1 MATNQDNKSCYN
13 FPDYISYF
21 HRDCKPPPNFTKMP
35 ATNLSVVKKCILT
48 ISALS
53 FLNYT
58 LYAQKSKAFPI
69 SEPEAQGVSPASIDS
84 FLSAIGRSKNE
95 FHSFMFLRRGKVIA
109 QGWWNPYAPDLR
121 HSLYSCSKSFTS
133 TAVGFAVSEK
143 LLSINDKVISFFPG
157 SLPDSIKTYLASLTV
172 KDLLTMS
179 VGQEPDPTAQL
190 AMGSDNW
197 VKDFLALPIK
207 YAPGS
212 KFLYNTMASYML
224 SAIVQKVTGQKEID
238 YLRPRLFAPLGIT
251 GMDWEVNTQGINTG
265 GWGLRLKT
273 EDLAKIGQ
281 LYLQKGMWNGKQ
293 ILPKEWVEEA
303 TTFKIDQAPGVPQTK
318 KDSSDWMQGYCY
330 QFWRCRHNAFRADG
344 AFGQYIIVMPDQDA
358 VIVITSETPDMQ
370 DELNLV
376 WKYLLP
382 GMQPQALGLDKS
394 AETNLKKHLAALKLP
409 PLSSTTNDN
418 PTLSRTFKIDK
429 NELNI
434 GSISLNSSGKFCDF
448 TLNVDTARYTFKLAS
463 GKWLAG
469 ETKMQGPYL
478 LLNAKEDFSM
488 LSPYKVE
495 GSYGWQDINTLK
507 LKLRYIESP
516 HTEIITL
523 HLNGEQLNADVEYSF
538 NYGSK
543 KISLHGI
550 AVE

>member
-1 MATNQDNKSCYN
+1 
-13 FPDYISYF
+13 
-21 HRDCKPPPNFTKMP
+21 MP
-35 ATNLSVVKKCILT
+35 ATYLSALKKCILT
-48 ISALS
+48 ISALTL
-53 FLNYT
+53 LNYM

-69 SEPEAQGVSPASIDS
+69 SEPEAQGVSSASIDS
-84 FLSAIGRSKNE
+84 FLNAADRSKNE
-95 FHSFMFLRRGKVIA
+95 FHSFMFLRHGKVIA
-109 QGWWNPYAPDLR
+109 QGWWNPYAPELR

-143 LLSINDKVISFFPG
+143 LLSVNDKVISFFPG
-157 SLPDSIKTYLASLTV
+157 SLPDSIKTYLAVLTV

-179 VGQEPDPTAQL
+179 VGQEPDPTAKL
-190 AMGSDNW
+190 AMTSDNW

-207 YAPGS
+207 YTPGS
-212 KFLYNTMASYML
+212 KFLYNTMATYML

-238 YLRPRLFAPLGIT
+238 YLKPRLFDPLSIK
-251 GMDWEVNTQGINTG
+251 GMDWEVNTQGVNTG

-273 EDLAKIGQ
+273 EDLAKMGQ
-281 LYLQKGMWNGKQ
+281 LYLQKGMWSGKQ
-293 ILPKEWVEEA
+293 LLPKAWIEEA
-303 TTFKIDQAPGVPQTK
+303 TTFKIDQAPGVPQSK

-358 VIVITSETPDMQ
+358 VMALTSETSDMQ

-382 GMQPQALGLDKS
+382 AMHPQALPVDKT
-394 AETNLKKHLAALKLP
+394 AEKNLEKHLTALSLP
-409 PLSSTTNDN
+409 PLSSSVNGNT
-418 PTLSRTFKIDK
+418 TLSETFTIDK

-434 GSISLNSSGKFCDF
+434 NSISLKSDSKTCDF
-448 TLNVDTARYTFKLAS
+448 TLNVDTAKYIFKLAS
-463 GKWLAG
+463 GKWQAG

-478 LLNAKEDFSM
+478 LLNAKEDFSI

-495 GSYGWQDINTLK
+495 GSYGWVDNNTLQ

-523 HLNGEQLNADVEYSF
+523 HFNDKQLNADVEYSF

-543 KISLHGI
+543 KIGLHGI
-550 AVE
+550 EAQ

>member
-1 MATNQDNKSCYN
+1 
-13 FPDYISYF
+13 
-21 HRDCKPPPNFTKMP
+21 MP
-35 ATNLSVVKKCILT
+35 ATYLSALKKCFLT
-48 ISALS
+48 ISTLA

-69 SEPEAQGVSPASIDS
+69 SEPEVQGVSSASIDS
-84 FLSAIGRSKNE
+84 FLNAIGRSKNE
-95 FHSFMFLRRGKVIA
+95 FHSFMFLRHGKVIA

-143 LLSINDKVISFFPG
+143 LLSVNDKVISFFPG
-157 SLPDSIKTYLASLTV
+157 SLPDSVKTYLSALTV

-179 VGQEPDPTAQL
+179 VGQETDPTGKL

-207 YAPGS
+207 YTPGS
-212 KFLYNTMASYML
+212 KFLYNSMATYML
-224 SAIVQKVTGQKEID
+224 SAIVQKVTGQKEVD
-238 YLRPRLFAPLGIT
+238 YLKPRLFDPLGIK
-251 GMDWEVNTQGINTG
+251 GIDWEVNTQGVNTG
-265 GWGLRLKT
+265 GWGLRVKT
-273 EDLAKIGQ
+273 EDLAKMGQ

-293 ILPKEWVEEA
+293 LLPKAWVEEA
-303 TTFKIDQAPGVPQTK
+303 TTFKIDQAPGVPQSK

-358 VIVITSETPDMQ
+358 VIAITSETPNMQ
-370 DELNLV
+370 DELDLV

-382 GMQPQALGLDKS
+382 AMQPQALPVDKS
-394 AETNLKKHLAALKLP
+394 AEKNLKVHLAALSLP
-409 PLSSTTNDN
+409 AVSNSANENT
-418 PTLSRTFKIDK
+418 TLSKTFTIDK

-434 GSISLNSSGKFCDF
+434 NSISLKSNGKVCDF
-448 TLNVDTARYTFKLAS
+448 NLNVDTAKYTFKLTS
-463 GKWLAG
+463 GEWQAG

-478 LLNAKEDFSM
+478 LLNAKENFSI

-495 GSYGWQDINTLK
+495 GSYGWKDSSTLQ

-523 HLNGEQLNADVEYSF
+523 HFNDKQLNADVEYSF

-543 KISLHGI
+543 KISLHGTQT
-550 AVE
+550 E

>member
-1 MATNQDNKSCYN
+1 
-13 FPDYISYF
+13 
-21 HRDCKPPPNFTKMP
+21 MP
-35 ATNLSVVKKCILT
+35 VTCLSALKKLILT
-48 ISALS
+48 ISALI

-69 SEPEAQGVSPASIDS
+69 SEPEAQGVSSASIDS
-84 FLSAIGRSKNE
+84 FLNAVGKSKNE
-95 FHSFMFLRRGKVIA
+95 FHSFIFLRHGKTIA

-143 LLSINDKVISFFPG
+143 LLSVNDKVISFFPG
-157 SLPDSIKTYLASLTV
+157 SLPDSVKTYLAALTV

-179 VGQEPDPTAQL
+179 VGQEPDPTGQL
-190 AMGSDNW
+190 ALGSDNW

-212 KFLYNTMASYML
+212 KFLYNTMATYML
-224 SAIVQKVTGQKEID
+224 SAIVQKVTGQKEVD
-238 YLRPRLFAPLGIT
+238 YLKPRLFDPLGIKD
-251 GMDWEVNTQGINTG
+251 MDWEVNTQGVNTG
-265 GWGLRLKT
+265 GWGLRVKT
-273 EDLAKIGQ
+273 EDLAKMGQ
-281 LYLQKGMWNGKQ
+281 LYLQKGVWNGKQ
-293 ILPKEWVEEA
+293 VLAKAWIEEA
-303 TTFKIDQAPGVPQTK
+303 TTFKIDQAPGVPQNK

-330 QFWRCRHNAFRADG
+330 QFWRCRHDAFRADG

-358 VIVITSETPDMQ
+358 VIAITSETPDMQ

-382 GMQPQALGLDKS
+382 AMHPKALPLDQS
-394 AETNLKKHLAALKLP
+394 AEKNLKEHLAVLSLP
-409 PLSSTTNDN
+409 PLSNNTDAGI
-418 PTLSRTFKIDK
+418 PLSKTFTIDK
-429 NELNI
+429 NDLKI
-434 GSISLNSSGKFCDF
+434 KAISLKSDGKTCDF
-448 TLNVDTARYTFKLAS
+448 TLNVDTSRYTFKLAS
-463 GKWLAG
+463 GKWLPG

-478 LLNAKEDFSM
+478 LLNGKEDFSI

-495 GSYGWQDINTLK
+495 GSYGWKDNNTLQ

-523 HLNGEQLNADVEYSF
+523 HFNDRQLNADVEYSF

-543 KISLHGI
+543 KIGLHGTQT
-550 AVE
+550 E

>member
-1 MATNQDNKSCYN
+1 MLVIY
-13 FPDYISYF
+13 
-21 HRDCKPPPNFTKMP
+21 
-35 ATNLSVVKKCILT
+35 LSSIKKCILT
-48 ISALS
+48 ISALI

-58 LYAQKSKAFPI
+58 LYAQESKTFPI
-69 SEPEAQGVSPASIDS
+69 SEPEAQGVSSASIDS
-84 FLSAIGRSKNE
+84 FLNAVGRSKNE
-95 FHSFMFLRRGKVIA
+95 FHSFMFLRHGKVIA
-109 QGWWNPYAPDLR
+109 QGWWNPYAPDLT

-133 TAVGFAVSEK
+133 TAVGFAISEK
-143 LLSINDKVISFFPG
+143 LLSVNDKVISFFPG
-157 SLPDSIKTYLASLTV
+157 SLPDSVTSYLATLTV

-179 VGQEPDPTAQL
+179 VGQEPDPTAKL

-207 YAPGS
+207 YTPGS
-212 KFLYNTMASYML
+212 KFLYNTMATYML
-224 SAIVQKVTGQKEID
+224 SAIVQKVTGQREFD
-238 YLRPRLFAPLGIT
+238 YLKPRLFDPLDIKGI
-251 GMDWEVNTQGINTG
+251 DWEVNTQGVNTG

-273 EDLAKIGQ
+273 EDLAKMGQ

-293 ILPKEWVEEA
+293 LLPKTWIEEA
-303 TTFKIDQAPGVPQTK
+303 TTFKIDQAPGVPESK
-318 KDSSDWMQGYCY
+318 RDSSDWMQGYCY

-358 VIVITSETPDMQ
+358 VIAITSETSNMQ

-376 WKYLLP
+376 WEYLLP
-382 GMQPQALGLDKS
+382 AMQPQVLPVNKS
-394 AETNLKKHLAALKLP
+394 AEKNLKEHLAALNLP
-409 PLSSTTNDN
+409 PLSNNINDN
-418 PTLSRTFKIDK
+418 VALSENFMIDK

-434 GSISLNSSGKFCDF
+434 NSISLKSHGKSLDF
-448 TLNVDTARYTFKLAS
+448 TLNVDTGKYTFKLAS
-463 GKWLAG
+463 GKWQADK
-469 ETKMQGPYL
+469 TKMQGPYL
-478 LLNAKEDFSM
+478 LLNAKEDFSI

-495 GSYGWQDINTLK
+495 GSYGWKDSSTLQ

-523 HLNGEQLNADVEYSF
+523 HFNDKQLNADVEYSF

-550 AVE
+550 QAK